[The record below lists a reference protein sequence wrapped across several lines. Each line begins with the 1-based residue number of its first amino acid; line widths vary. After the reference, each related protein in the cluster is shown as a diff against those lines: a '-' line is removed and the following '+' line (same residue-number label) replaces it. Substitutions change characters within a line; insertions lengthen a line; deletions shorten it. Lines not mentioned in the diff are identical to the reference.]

1 MNLSEHFT
9 LRELTRSQTAERLRI
24 KNEPNSD
31 QMLAL
36 KLVCENILEPVRRH
50 YGIPFSPSSGFR
62 SPELNEWIGG
72 SANPISQHT
81 KGEAVDFEIPGVS
94 TPELAAWCRDNLL
107 EWDQL
112 ICECWHPA
120 RSDSGWVHCSYG
132 GAMRRDVLTYQS
144 GKGMMNGLPG

>member
-36 KLVCENILEPVRRH
+36 KVVCENILEPVRRQ
-50 YGIPFSPSSGFR
+50 YVIPFSPSSGYR
-62 SPELNEWIGG
+62 SKELNEWIGG
-72 SANPISQHT
+72 SATSQHCA
-81 KGEAVDFEIPGVS
+81 GEAVDFEVPGVS
-94 TPELAAWCRDNLL
+94 TPALAHWCRDNLL

-120 RSDSGWVHCSYG
+120 RSDSGWVHCSY
-132 GAMRRDVLTYQS
+132 APPQRREVLTYQS

>member
-36 KLVCENILEPVRRH
+36 KVVCENILEPVRRH
-50 YGIPFSPSSGFR
+50 YGIPFSPSSGYR
-62 SPELNEWIGG
+62 SKELNEWIGG
-72 SANPISQHT
+72 SATSQHCA
-81 KGEAVDFEIPGVS
+81 GEAVDFEVPGVS
-94 TPELAAWCRDNLL
+94 TPALAHWCRDNLL

-112 ICECWHPA
+112 ICECWHPGKP
-120 RSDSGWVHCSYG
+120 DSGWVHCSYG
-132 GAMRRDVLTYQS
+132 GAMRREVLTYEA